1 MDFNKTMERLNL
13 QSEIVALA
21 IIGVAVLL
29 ILYLNRQRLLLRL
42 REWRLQRCLG
52 RIGCEQIRNL
62 VCADGLDGFYTLD
75 RLALVGD
82 AILLISY
89 KAHVGNIYCAEK
101 ISEWTQVIGRKSFKF
116 DNPLFEI
123 ENQLIALKAI
133 VGNVPLRG
141 YLFFGQGAAFP
152 KGHPDSVLQPDT
164 IPANLLR
171 GEIDAVAP
179 DVRAAWARLQAQ
191 QANPAAAGGFSVKT

>member
-1 MDFNKTMERLNL
+1 MDAKDSMERLNL

-29 ILYLNRQRLLLRL
+29 ILYLNRRRLQLRW

-52 RIGCEQIRNL
+52 RIGCEQIRGL
-62 VCADGLDGFYTLD
+62 VCADGLDGFYSID

-89 KAHVGNIYCAEK
+89 KPHVGNIYCAEK

-116 DNPLFEI
+116 DNPLFEL
-123 ENQLIALKAI
+123 ENQLIALKTI
-133 VGNVPLRG
+133 VGNAPLRG
-141 YLFFGQGAAFP
+141 YLFFGHGATFP

-164 IPANLLR
+164 IPANFLR
-171 GEIDAVAP
+171 GQIDAVAP
-179 DVRAAWARLQAQ
+179 DARAAWGLLQAQ
-191 QANPAAAGGFSVKT
+191 QANPAATGELGVKT

>member
-1 MDFNKTMERLNL
+1 MEFKESMERLNF

-29 ILYLNRQRLLLRL
+29 ILYLNRNRLQLRL
-42 REWRLQRCLG
+42 REWRLQRCLK

-62 VCADGLDGFYTLD
+62 VCADGLDGFYTID

-133 VGNVPLRG
+133 VGNAPLRG
-141 YLFFGQGAAFP
+141 YLFFGQGAMFP

-164 IPANLLR
+164 VPENFLR
-171 GEIDAVAP
+171 GHIDAVAP

-191 QANPAAAGGFSVKT
+191 QANPAAAGELGVKT